1 VDIPGQYSEH
11 HLNTVEAL
19 LYFFVLYHV
28 CVWTCVPTVEMLG
41 IQSFKTFCTE
51 NIVTCVTVHHVTMP
65 ESAQLGSVSKMHL
78 RANEN
83 RVNLVDQG
91 ISIVA
96 CARCIGGLGVHS
108 VARSN
113 LPRKAA
119 TKHAKHCRA
128 ANSTGEASCDS
139 HTTCEGE
146 ASVTRIA
153 LTRIDHKVRTRV
165 SWISR
170 PLKFLLNQPL
180 NNK

>member
-1 VDIPGQYSEH
+1 MCSNRRNAWNSIFQ
-11 HLNTVEAL
+11 NI
-19 LYFFVLYHV
+19 LYR
-28 CVWTCVPTVEMLG
+28 
-41 IQSFKTFCTE
+41 K
-51 NIVTCVTVHHVTMP
+51 IVICVTVHHVTMP
-65 ESAQLGSVSKMHL
+65 ESAQLGSVLKMHL